1 MPDRRDL
8 LNETVEPQS
17 ASPAERPSSPA
28 RAVETIE
35 LEVWSE
41 IAPLRDVIIHT
52 PGKEVDRM
60 PPTMTHELLFD
71 DIIDGERA
79 REEHEHFLAVMRGF
93 GVRVWDTLDL
103 LAEALESNQAAVPSL
118 IDDVVRLDGTDEET
132 EAELRDLEPSSLAR
146 ALVHGILSDPENPDP
161 EYLFR
166 LSPLPNLLF
175 TRDPQVV
182 LGDSAVISWMTHWA
196 RKRESLL
203 ARFIFE
209 RHPMLA
215 GNTILDDFLEDD
227 GFERNARGLA
237 RPASR
242 FPTLTLEGGD

>member
-1 MPDRRDL
+1 ISRAWRHDRRAREGRREPEVPDRRDL

-146 ALVHGILSDPENPDP
+146 ALV
-161 EYLFR
+161 
-166 LSPLPNLLF
+166 
-175 TRDPQVV
+175 
-182 LGDSAVISWMTHWA
+182 
-196 RKRESLL
+196 
-203 ARFIFE
+203 
-209 RHPMLA
+209 
-215 GNTILDDFLEDD
+215 
-227 GFERNARGLA
+227 
-237 RPASR
+237 
-242 FPTLTLEGGD
+242 

>member
-1 MPDRRDL
+1 
-8 LNETVEPQS
+8 
-17 ASPAERPSSPA
+17 
-28 RAVETIE
+28 
-35 LEVWSE
+35 
-41 IAPLRDVIIHT
+41 
-52 PGKEVDRM
+52 
-60 PPTMTHELLFD
+60 
-71 DIIDGERA
+71 
-79 REEHEHFLAVMRGF
+79 
-93 GVRVWDTLDL
+93 WDTLDL

-242 FPTLTLEGGD
+242 FPTLTLEGGDVLML